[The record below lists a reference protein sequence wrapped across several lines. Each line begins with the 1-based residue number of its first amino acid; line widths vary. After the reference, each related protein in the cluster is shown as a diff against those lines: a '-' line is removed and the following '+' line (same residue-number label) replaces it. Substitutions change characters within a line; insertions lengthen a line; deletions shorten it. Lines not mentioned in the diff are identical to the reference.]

1 MCKNWIDEAT
11 GRAAQV
17 RAQGAAQA
25 AIDRQAQAVEQSNAI
40 AEAARKDA
48 NDRAA
53 AAATLPADSETVRSS
68 AEDRLR
74 KLRQGSGFTGG
85 VEKFGAGPV
94 GFRFLTGQ

>member
-1 MCKNWIDEAT
+1 MCKNWIDEVT

-17 RAQGAAQA
+17 RAQGAAQY
-25 AIDRQAQAVEQSNAI
+25 AIERQAQAVEQANAI
-40 AEAARKDA
+40 AEQSRKDA

-53 AAATLPADSETVRSS
+53 LAATSPNDSETVRAS

-85 VEKFGAGPV
+85 VERFGAGPV
-94 GFRFLTGQ
+94 GFRFLSGQ